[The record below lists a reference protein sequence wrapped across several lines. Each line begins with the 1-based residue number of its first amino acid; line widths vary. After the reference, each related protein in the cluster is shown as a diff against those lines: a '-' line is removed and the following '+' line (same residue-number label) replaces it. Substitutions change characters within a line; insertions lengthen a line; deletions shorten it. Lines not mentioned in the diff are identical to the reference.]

1 MCTHKDSKEF
11 DKHIIV
17 FFHQHSDSKRVIS
30 FILVEGKRRFGRP
43 TNKSTTDEQYLEIM
57 SLRNG
62 KNLTKT
68 WPKKFIWAFSWSI
81 YYLPEASSQ
90 MFFVEEQ
97 LSKSILRRGNNKGNL
112 RYAKWIEFVAVP
124 GRSPCSRRHMYKP
137 VISLCSLTWSHFFR
151 VLFILIKYQ
160 MFMDAWCTIGSQ
172 CHPFHQ
178 TLRLCKVK
186 LFAPSKGI

>member
-17 FFHQHSDSKRVIS
+17 FFHQHSDSQRVIS
-30 FILVEGKRRFGRP
+30 LILVEGKRRFGRP
-43 TNKSTTDEQYLEIM
+43 TNKLTTDEQYLEIM

-68 WPKKFIWAFSWSI
+68 WPIKFIWAFSWSI

-97 LSKSILRRGNNKGNL
+97 LSKSILRRGNNKEKAEVCQMDCILQYQEGPPALEDKCTSLSSVCVLWRGLIFSESFLFSLNI
-112 RYAKWIEFVAVP
+112 RCSWMHDVP
-124 GRSPCSRRHMYKP
+124 
-137 VISLCSLTWSHFFR
+137 W
-151 VLFILIKYQ
+151 
-160 MFMDAWCTIGSQ
+160 
-172 CHPFHQ
+172 
-178 TLRLCKVK
+178 
-186 LFAPSKGI
+186 APSVTHFTKPLNGGCVK